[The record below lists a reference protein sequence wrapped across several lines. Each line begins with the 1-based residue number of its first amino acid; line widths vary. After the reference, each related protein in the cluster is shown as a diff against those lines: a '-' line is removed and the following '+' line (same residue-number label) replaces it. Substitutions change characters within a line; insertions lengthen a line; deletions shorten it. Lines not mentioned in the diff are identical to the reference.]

1 MTHLR
6 GVKSQGLPISLMMLA
21 VVVLTVG
28 TAHTASAKKALHVQN
43 NGVDSVFCGSP
54 SAPCRSIS
62 QAIFNASAGD
72 EILVGPGRYGDLDG
86 DGILGETG
94 EETGEI
100 NFGCGCVLKV
110 DKAVAIQSTH
120 GAAAT
125 VVDARN
131 FFTSEQ
137 SAAVVRI
144 TANGAVFG
152 RVDHGFTLTGAPR
165 NNGLVT
171 AATRVIITGNRSS
184 GNAGGF
190 SIFGS
195 QNVLS
200 RNVAVANN
208 GHGFEMFGQS
218 HIFRANAAIGNNG
231 EGFLV
236 LGGQSHTIENNVS
249 TANGVGFHVFSG
261 GANLKS
267 NSAVGNADVGI
278 LIGQGATAS
287 IGGSNIFGNGVLPV
301 QSGPTNCGLLNSSGN
316 SITATNNF
324 WGAATG
330 GGADPADE
338 VCDLSGST
346 AFLPF
351 AQKPFSVQGSR

>member
-1 MTHLR
+1 MTNSM
-6 GVKSQGLPISLMMLA
+6 GVKWQGLPISLMLLA
-21 VVVLTVG
+21 TVALTVR
-28 TAHTASAKKALHVQN
+28 TAHGASAKKALHVQN
-43 NGVDSVFCGSP
+43 NGVDSVFCGTE

-62 QAIFNASAGD
+62 QAISNATAGD
-72 EILVGPGRYGDLDG
+72 EIFVGPGRYGDLDG

-100 NFGCGCVLKV
+100 GSGCGCILNI
-110 DKAVAIQSTH
+110 DKAVTIQSTH

-125 VVDARN
+125 VLDARN
-131 FFTSEQ
+131 FFASGQ
-137 SAAVVRI
+137 SAAAVRI
-144 TANGAVFG
+144 SANGAVFG
-152 RVDHGFTLTGAPR
+152 RPDHGFTLTGSAG

-171 AATRVIITGNRSS
+171 AATRVTIAGNTSS

-218 HIFRANAAIGNNG
+218 HTFRSNTAIGNNG

-236 LGGQSHTIENNVS
+236 FGGQSHAIQDNVS

-261 GANLKS
+261 SANLKS

-278 LIGQGATAS
+278 LIGEGATAS
-287 IGGSNIFGNGVLPV
+287 IGGSNIFGNGLVPT
-301 QSGPTNCGLLNSSGN
+301 QNQQTNCGLLNSSGN

-351 AQKPFSVQGSR
+351 AQKPFTVEGAR

>member
-1 MTHLR
+1 
-6 GVKSQGLPISLMMLA
+6 MMLII
-21 VVVLTVG
+21 VLAVG
-28 TAHTASAKKALHVQN
+28 TAYAASTKKALHVEN
-43 NGVDSVFCGSP
+43 NGLDTVFCGARG
-54 SAPCRSIS
+54 APCRSIS

-72 EILVGPGRYGDLDG
+72 QILVGPGRYGDLDG
-86 DGILGETG
+86 DGVLGETG
-94 EETGEI
+94 EETGET
-100 NFGCGCVLKV
+100 NFGCGCILKV
-110 DKAVAIQSTH
+110 DKAVDIQSTH

-125 VVDARN
+125 VLDARN

-137 SAAVVRI
+137 PAAVVRI
-144 TANGAVFG
+144 AANGAVFG
-152 RVDHGFTLTGAPR
+152 RPDHGFTLTGAPR
-165 NNGLVT
+165 NSGLVT
-171 AATRVIITGNRSS
+171 AATRVTVAGNRSS

-195 QNVLS
+195 ENTIQ

-218 HIFRANAAIGNNG
+218 HIFRENAAIGNNG

-236 LGGQSHTIENNVS
+236 FGGQSHTMENNVS

-261 GANLKS
+261 SVSLKS

-278 LIGQGATAS
+278 LLGQAATAR
-287 IGGSNIFGNGVLPV
+287 IGGNNIFANGLVPV
-301 QSGPTNCGLLNSSGN
+301 QSQQTNCGLVNSSGN
-316 SITATNNF
+316 SIVATNNF

-330 GGADPADE
+330 PGVDPADE
-338 VCDLSGST
+338 VCDISGST

-351 AQKPFSVQGSR
+351 AQKPFSVEGPR